1 MILKER
7 KQSIELFGKE
17 PSEIV
22 IPYNKEQL
30 DALVMFDEIWQI
42 AIGNYCG
49 QILHH
54 LPSHTLFNFISRHP
68 VTFPVMCKPFP
79 IPDAQMAFTDGSA
92 NGKASI
98 VTTNQHKVLQTQE
111 TSAQSAKLTAVI
123 EAFIMFAEEKFKLY
137 SDSQYVVKVF
147 PHIETAVLPKNK
159 FTIFYLL
166 TKLQQQIRSKTVH
179 FLSATLELILDC
191 LDL

>member
-54 LPSHTLFNFISRHP
+54 LPSHALLNFISRHP
-68 VTFPVMCKPFP
+68 VTFPVRCKPYP
-79 IPDAQMAFTDGSA
+79 IPDAQMAFTDRSA

-137 SDSQYVVKVF
+137 SDSQYVVRLF
-147 PHIETAVLPKNK
+147 LHIETAVLHENK
-159 FTIFYLL
+159 LLSFT
-166 TKLQQQIRSKTVH
+166 
-179 FLSATLELILDC
+179 C
-191 LDL
+191 